1 VSWLETQ
8 MGTGDPERLKTPWIT
23 IGQTK
28 ETISRE
34 EALAAVKRHQVELH
48 RAGLAP
54 GERVLLGLSHP
65 IHFIT
70 AWFAIMDM
78 GAVAVPVSPLAPAAE
93 WDRIH
98 NSIGLAAAV
107 IDQTRTDLLHTPPP
121 YASIFTDPEGRM
133 QATRPVTPSP
143 SRYASPGVVLFTSGS
158 TGEPKPVGLSLATLM
173 QAAQHV
179 VDAHH
184 LMPRDVGYCPLPLFH
199 VNAEVIGVLS
209 SLVAQSALVVDSGL
223 SRAGFWDLIDQ
234 VNATWINLVPTLI
247 TLLIKDPE
255 SKPKYGHRIRFI
267 RSASAPLPDSVRKT
281 AETKFEIPIVQSY
294 GISEAAGPVTV
305 ESTRHVLGTRG
316 GVGRPWGVAVKILPH
331 PSGHGEIVVGGPR
344 VMDPEWGPNAW
355 IQNRLTDGWYH
366 TGDLGHFDAS
376 GLLHVDGRIK
386 DVINRGGEQIFP
398 GEIED
403 ILLTHPKV
411 RECAVIG
418 QPNPVLGEEVVA
430 VIATDD
436 LVAIEDEL
444 RRLAEADLSP
454 FKRPV
459 RYTAIDALPKNRTG
473 KIRRDVLRQCGQSA

>member
-1 VSWLETQ
+1 MSWLQ
-8 MGTGDPERLKTPWIT
+8 NQIGTGDPERVKTPWIT
-23 IGQTK
+23 IGQTE

-34 EALAAVKRHQVELH
+34 GLLAAVKRHQVELH

-70 AWFAIMDM
+70 AWLAIMDM

-98 NSIGLAAAV
+98 TSVGLSAAV
-107 IDQTRTDLLHTPPP
+107 IDYSRADLLHHPS
-121 YASIFTDPEGRM
+121 YAPILTDSQGQM
-133 QATRPVTPSP
+133 QATRPVTPGLA
-143 SRYASPGVVLFTSGS
+143 RYASPGVVLFTSGS
-158 TGEPKPVGLSLATLM
+158 TGEPKPVGLSLATLL

-184 LMPRDVGYCPLPLFH
+184 LRSSDVGYCPLPLFH

-209 SLVAQSALVVDSGL
+209 SLLAESTLVVDQGL
-223 SRAGFWDLIDQ
+223 SRVGFWDLIDH

-247 TLLIKDPE
+247 TLLIKDPDGQ
-255 SKPKYGHRIRFI
+255 PKNGHRIRFI

-281 AETKFEIPIVQSY
+281 AEARFGIPIVQSY
-294 GISEAAGPVTV
+294 GISEAAGPVTI
-305 ESTRHVLGTRG
+305 ESTRHVLGVRG

-331 PSGHGEIVVGGPR
+331 PSGHGEIGVGGPR
-344 VMDPEWGPNAW
+344 VMDPGWGPNAW
-355 IQNRLTDGWYH
+355 IESRLTDGWYR

-436 LVAIEDEL
+436 LLAIEDEL
-444 RRLAEADLSP
+444 RRLAESFLSP

-459 RYTAIDALPKNRTG
+459 RYKAIDALPKNRTG
-473 KIRRDVLRQCGQSA
+473 KVRRDVLRQCGQSA